1 MSPTTELETD
11 LEIIV
16 SLPVPETSKKLDL
29 TGFMEA
35 SEVDPTPS
43 RGRGRGRGRGPGGRG
58 TSTARGRGAAKNL
71 IAGRDG
77 LATLKRTVA
86 VDTKTT
92 SEPQSRWEP
101 MEHIRLHSNHTSP
114 GTLVF

>member
-1 MSPTTELETD
+1 VSPTTELETD

-16 SLPVPETSKKLDL
+16 NLPVPETSKKLDL

-35 SEVDPTPS
+35 SEFDPIPS

-77 LATLKRTVA
+77 LAT
-86 VDTKTT
+86 KTT